1 MDQVPSPL
9 HIGSPAT
16 TRKPSI
22 DSVPNA
28 LRAGSPATERGYVPW
43 DSRPPLVRKNTSG
56 SDRLSQLFPSR
67 TSSISSISPPVSNTA
82 SRRTSYPSPLTPAA
96 EPSYSIPCAPAP
108 PTFVEDTSY
117 RPSASPFEAHGS
129 SPPIQSRSGTNR
141 LLNRLATLRN
151 AGRGGAYN
159 KLEDEESRPGTRRL
173 NKVDEDEESMGY
185 DLGGRAGVRMKN
197 LDPQKTPSTT
207 PEALEQSRDLN
218 EAGLAAEFERLEA
231 QLGAGLSSVIEK
243 PFTHSPAT
251 RDPGPFTGH
260 DQTPPKAQDKTN
272 QAESAQ
278 EEAEKTGDIVA
289 VAGIPVDISDS
300 FGADFDTRS
309 ILTTSTAFD
318 KNESQTSYFFPTG
331 RPYSALFPRSC

>member
-9 HIGSPAT
+9 HIGSPVT

-28 LRAGSPATERGYVPW
+28 LRVGSPAVERGNAPW
-43 DSRPPLVRKNTSG
+43 DNRPPLVRKNTSG

-67 TSSISSISPPVSNTA
+67 PSSISSISPPVSNAA
-82 SRRTSYPSPLTPAA
+82 SRRTSYPSPLTPAT
-96 EPSYSIPCAPAP
+96 EPSYRIPRAPAP
-108 PTFVEDTSY
+108 PTFAEDTSY
-117 RPSASPFEAHGS
+117 RPSASPFVSQGN
-129 SPPIQSRSGTNR
+129 SPPVQSRSGTHR

-185 DLGGRAGVRMKN
+185 DLSGLAGVRMKN
-197 LDPQKTPSTT
+197 FGSQKKSAAA

-231 QLGAGLSSVIEK
+231 QLGAGMSSVIEK
-243 PFTHSPAT
+243 PFTHSPAMRET
-251 RDPGPFTGH
+251 SPQAGDN
-260 DQTPPKAQDKTN
+260 QNPPKAQVKTS
-272 QAESAQ
+272 QEESAQ

-289 VAGIPVDISDS
+289 VANIPVDISDS
-300 FGADFDTRS
+300 FGGDFDTRS
-309 ILTTSTAFD
+309 ILTTSTGLD
-318 KNESQTSYFFPTG
+318 KNESQTSYFFPPG
-331 RPYSALFPRSC
+331 RQYSALLRRSF